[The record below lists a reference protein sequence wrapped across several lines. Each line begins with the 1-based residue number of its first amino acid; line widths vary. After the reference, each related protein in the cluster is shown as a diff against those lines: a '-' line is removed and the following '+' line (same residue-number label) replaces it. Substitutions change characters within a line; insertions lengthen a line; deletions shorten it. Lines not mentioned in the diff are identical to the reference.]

1 MPDPTSAPP
10 PFPSTVAEPPD
21 ARGEPPSPISPIR
34 RQRWWARETR
44 RTPDRPCLNCGD
56 TTVGFFCRNCG
67 QRKADVRVS
76 LRRMLMEVLDDQLSL
91 NSTLPRTIAALLFRP
106 GHLTSEYVQGRIM
119 RYVPPFRL
127 YLVTSVLFF
136 ILLPVVAD
144 VNRIAEEVTI
154 ESDQDDARER
164 AQADSARIAT
174 RLARADSARAR
185 VAAVRRGEVPRGT
198 LAPPPPPIPAPRPGP
213 GGVRGEDDDGKV
225 NLNLAF
231 SDTNKVPA
239 WLKPLNRRM
248 QRTEDRLES
257 MPRREALRTVL
268 AAMEENA
275 PKGVF
280 LMMPLF
286 AFILKVLYVRRKRY
300 YVEHFVFALHV
311 HAMAFLLFTVG
322 MVSAVGWLRNVLA
335 LWMTLYMFLAMKKV
349 YGQGIIRTFL
359 KFCALGVA
367 YMIFGMTVGAIGTL
381 MFAALSM

>member
-10 PFPSTVAEPPD
+10 PFPSSSAAPPD
-21 ARGEPPSPISPIR
+21 ARGEPPSPISPSR
-34 RQRWWARETR
+34 RQRWWAPETR

-76 LRRMLMEVLDDQLSL
+76 LRRMLMEVMDDQLSL
-91 NSTLPRTIAALLFRP
+91 NSTLPRTIGALLFRP
-106 GHLTSEYVQGRIM
+106 GHLTAEYVQGRIM

-144 VNRIAEEVTI
+144 VNRIADEVAT
-154 ESDQDDARER
+154 ETEQDDARER
-164 AQADSARIAT
+164 AQDSARIA
-174 RLARADSARAR
+174 RQRARADSARAR
-185 VAAVRRGEVPRGT
+185 IAAVRRGEAPKDRT
-198 LAPPPPPIPAPRPGP
+198 IAPPLPPVPPKPDSGR
-213 GGVRGEDDDGKV
+213 VD
-225 NLNLAF
+225 LNLAI
-231 SDTNKVPA
+231 SDTNKVPG
-239 WLKPLNRRM
+239 WLKPLNRRL

-257 MPRREALRTVL
+257 MPPREALRTAL

-286 AFILKVLYVRRKRY
+286 AFILKLLYVRRKRY

-322 MVSAVGWLRNVLA
+322 MVSRRLDWLPSVLA
-335 LWMTLYMFLAMKKV
+335 LWMTLYVFLAMKKV
-349 YGQGIIRTFL
+349 YGQGIVRTFL
-359 KFCALGVA
+359 KFCALGGA
-367 YMIFGMTVGAIGTL
+367 YTIFGMTVGAIATL

>member
-1 MPDPTSAPP
+1 MPEPTAAPP
-10 PFPSTVAEPPD
+10 PFPAD
-21 ARGEPPSPISPIR
+21 AADRTDPRGEPPAPISPIR
-34 RQRWWARETR
+34 RQRWWAPETR

-76 LRRMLMEVLDDQLSL
+76 LRRMLMEVMDDQLSL
-91 NSTLPRTIAALLFRP
+91 NSTLPRTIGALLFRP
-106 GHLTSEYVQGRIM
+106 GHLTAEYVQGRIM

-154 ESDQDDARER
+154 ESEQDDARER
-164 AQADSARIAT
+164 AQADSARIAAQ
-174 RLARADSARAR
+174 LARADSARAR
-185 VAAVRRGEVPRGT
+185 VRAARRGELPKGGVA
-198 LAPPPPPIPAPRPGP
+198 APPLPPVPPAQPDNDR
-213 GGVRGEDDDGKV
+213 VD
-225 NLNLAF
+225 LNLAI
-231 SDTNKVPA
+231 SDTTRVPA
-239 WLKPLNRRM
+239 WLKPLNRRL
-248 QRTEDRLES
+248 QRTEDRLEG

-286 AFILKVLYVRRKRY
+286 AFILKVLYVRRKRF

-311 HAMAFLLFTVG
+311 HAMAFVLFTVG
-322 MVSAVGWLRNVLA
+322 MLVPSDTPLRGILG
-335 LWMTLYMFLAMKKV
+335 LWMVLYVFLAMKKV

-359 KFCALGVA
+359 KFSMLGGA
-367 YMIFGMTVGAIGTL
+367 YMVFGMLVGGIATIV
-381 MFAALSM
+381 FAALSM

>member
-10 PFPSTVAEPPD
+10 PFPSTAAGPPD
-21 ARGEPPSPISPIR
+21 PRGEPPAPISPIR
-34 RQRWWARETR
+34 RQRWWAPETR

-76 LRRMLMEVLDDQLSL
+76 LRRMLMEVMDDQLSL
-91 NSTLPRTIAALLFRP
+91 NSTLPRTIGALLFRP
-106 GHLTSEYVQGRIM
+106 GHLTAEYVQGRIM

-144 VNRIAEEVTI
+144 VNRIADEVAMET
-154 ESDQDDARER
+154 EQDDARER
-164 AQADSARIAT
+164 AQDSARIAT
-174 RLARADSARAR
+174 QRARADSARAR
-185 VAAVRRGEVPRGT
+185 IAAVRRGEIPKGAHA
-198 LAPPPPPIPAPRPGP
+198 APPLPPVPPRP
-213 GGVRGEDDDGKV
+213 DSGKV
-225 NLNLAF
+225 DLNLAI
-231 SDTNKVPA
+231 SDTSKVPG
-239 WLKPLNRRM
+239 WLKPLNRRL

-257 MPRREALRTVL
+257 MPPREALRTAL

-286 AFILKVLYVRRKRY
+286 AFILKVLYVRRKRF

-311 HAMAFLLFTVG
+311 HAMAFVLFTVG
-322 MVSAVGWLRNVLA
+322 MLVPSDTPVRGILG
-335 LWMTLYMFLAMKKV
+335 LWMVLYVFLAMKKV
-349 YGQGIIRTFL
+349 YAQGIIRTFL
-359 KFCALGVA
+359 KFSMLGGA
-367 YMIFGMTVGAIGTL
+367 YMVFGMMVGGIATIV
-381 MFAALSM
+381 FAALSM

>member
-1 MPDPTSAPP
+1 
-10 PFPSTVAEPPD
+10 
-21 ARGEPPSPISPIR
+21 
-34 RQRWWARETR
+34 
-44 RTPDRPCLNCGD
+44 LNCGD

-76 LRRMLMEVLDDQLSL
+76 LRRMLMEVMDDQLSL
-91 NSTLPRTIAALLFRP
+91 NSTLPRTIGALLFRP
-106 GHLTSEYVQGRIM
+106 GHLTAEYVQGRIM

-144 VNRIAEEVTI
+144 VNRIADEVTLDS
-154 ESDQDDARER
+154 EQNDARER
-164 AQADSARIAT
+164 AQDDSARIVDQ
-174 RLARADSARAR
+174 RARADSVKARI
-185 VAAVRRGEVPRGT
+185 AAVRRGEVPRGEV
-198 LAPPPPPIPAPRPGP
+198 APPPLPPVPPKP
-213 GGVRGEDDDGKV
+213 DSGKV
-225 NLNLAF
+225 SLNLAF
-231 SDTNKVPA
+231 SDTNRVPA

-248 QRTEDRLES
+248 QRTEDRLEG
-257 MPRREALRTVL
+257 MPPREALRTVL

-286 AFILKVLYVRRKRY
+286 AFILKLLYVRRKRF

-322 MVSAVGWLRNVLA
+322 MVSGLGWLRNVLS
-335 LWMTLYMFLAMKKV
+335 LWMTLYVFLAMRKV

-359 KFCALGVA
+359 KFCALGGA
-367 YMIFGMTVGAIGTL
+367 YMIFGMTVGAIATL

>member
-1 MPDPTSAPP
+1 MPDPTAAPP
-10 PFPSTVAEPPD
+10 PFPSAGPEPPD
-21 ARGEPPSPISPIR
+21 PRGEPPVPISPIR

-76 LRRMLMEVLDDQLSL
+76 LRRMLMEVMDDQLSL
-91 NSTLPRTIAALLFRP
+91 NSTLPRTIGALLFRP
-106 GHLTSEYVQGRIM
+106 GHLTAEYVQGRIM

-144 VNRIAEEVTI
+144 VNRIADEVTLDS
-154 ESDQDDARER
+154 EQNDARER
-164 AQADSARIAT
+164 AQDDSARIVDQ
-174 RLARADSARAR
+174 RARADSVKARI
-185 VAAVRRGEVPRGT
+185 AAVRRGEVPRGEV
-198 LAPPPPPIPAPRPGP
+198 APPPLPPVPPKP
-213 GGVRGEDDDGKV
+213 DSGKV
-225 NLNLAF
+225 SLNLAF
-231 SDTNKVPA
+231 SDTNRVPA

-248 QRTEDRLES
+248 QRTEDRLEG
-257 MPRREALRTVL
+257 MPPREALRTVL

-286 AFILKVLYVRRKRY
+286 AFILKLLYVRRKRF

-322 MVSAVGWLRNVLA
+322 MVSGLGWLRNVLS
-335 LWMTLYMFLAMKKV
+335 LWMTLYVFLAMRKV

-359 KFCALGVA
+359 KFCALGGA
-367 YMIFGMTVGAIGTL
+367 YMIFGMTVGAIATL

>member
-1 MPDPTSAPP
+1 MPDPTAAPP
-10 PFPSTVAEPPD
+10 PFPSAVSEPPD
-21 ARGEPPSPISPIR
+21 PRGEPPAPISPIR
-34 RQRWWARETR
+34 RERWWAPETR

-76 LRRMLMEVLDDQLSL
+76 LRRMLMEVMDDQLSL
-91 NSTLPRTIAALLFRP
+91 NSTLPRTIGALLFRP
-106 GHLTSEYVQGRIM
+106 GHLTAEYVQGRIM

-144 VNRIAEEVTI
+144 VNRIADEVTLDS
-154 ESDQDDARER
+154 EQGDARER
-164 AQADSARIAT
+164 AQDSVRIAT
-174 RLARADSARAR
+174 QQARADSARAR
-185 VAAVRRGEVPRGT
+185 IAAVRRGEAPKDRT
-198 LAPPPPPIPAPRPGP
+198 IAPPLPPVPPKP
-213 GGVRGEDDDGKV
+213 DSGKV
-225 NLNLAF
+225 SLNLAF
-231 SDTNKVPA
+231 SDTNRVPA

-248 QRTEDRLES
+248 QRTEDRLEG
-257 MPRREALRTVL
+257 MPPREALRTVL

-286 AFILKVLYVRRKRY
+286 AFILKLLYVRRKRF

-322 MVSAVGWLRNVLA
+322 MVSGLGWLRNVLS
-335 LWMTLYMFLAMKKV
+335 LWMTLYVFLAMKKV

-359 KFCALGVA
+359 KFCALGGT
-367 YMIFGMTVGAIGTL
+367 YMIFGMTVGAIATL

>member
-1 MPDPTSAPP
+1 MPDPTAAPP
-10 PFPSTVAEPPD
+10 PFPADIAD
-21 ARGEPPSPISPIR
+21 AADRTDPRGEPPAPISPIR
-34 RQRWWARETR
+34 RQRWWAPETR

-76 LRRMLMEVLDDQLSL
+76 LRRMLMEVMDDQLSL
-91 NSTLPRTIAALLFRP
+91 NSTLPRTIGALLFRP
-106 GHLTSEYVQGRIM
+106 GHLTAEYVQGRIM

-144 VNRIAEEVTI
+144 VNRIADEVTL
-154 ESDQDDARER
+154 ESEQDDARER
-164 AQADSARIAT
+164 AQADSARIAAQ
-174 RLARADSARAR
+174 RARADSARAR
-185 VAAVRRGEVPRGT
+185 ISAIRRGELPKGAVA
-198 LAPPPPPIPAPRPGP
+198 APPLPPVPPRPDTER
-213 GGVRGEDDDGKV
+213 VD
-225 NLNLAF
+225 LNLAI
-231 SDTNKVPA
+231 SDTTRVPA
-239 WLKPLNRRM
+239 WLKPLNRRL
-248 QRTEDRLES
+248 QRTEDRLEG

-286 AFILKVLYVRRKRY
+286 AFILKVLYVRRKRF

-311 HAMAFLLFTVG
+311 HALAFVLFTVG
-322 MVSAVGWLRNVLA
+322 MLVSPDTPLRGILA
-335 LWMTLYMFLAMKKV
+335 LWMALYMFLAMKKV

-359 KFCALGVA
+359 KFSALAGA
-367 YMIFGMTVGAIGTL
+367 YMVFGMLVGGIATIV
-381 MFAALSM
+381 FAALSM